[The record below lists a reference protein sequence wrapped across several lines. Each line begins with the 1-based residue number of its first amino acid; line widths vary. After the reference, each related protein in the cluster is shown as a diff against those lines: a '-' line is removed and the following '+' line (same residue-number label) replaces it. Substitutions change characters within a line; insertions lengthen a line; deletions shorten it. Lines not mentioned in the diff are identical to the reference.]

1 MRWKIYGKNY
11 SNVKFCTHYTQCSYK
26 SLCFQV
32 LKIYR
37 RILCREMNMGIQVVD
52 LHKDGE
58 GTIPNPVQTFE
69 EAFAHHRKYVPSLHN
84 DIFA

>member
-1 MRWKIYGKNY
+1 
-11 SNVKFCTHYTQCSYK
+11 
-26 SLCFQV
+26 
-32 LKIYR
+32 
-37 RILCREMNMGIQVVD
+37 MGIQVVD

-84 DIFA
+84 DIFT

>member
-1 MRWKIYGKNY
+1 M
-11 SNVKFCTHYTQCSYK
+11 
-26 SLCFQV
+26 

-84 DIFA
+84 DIFLLCRQFFVILQNNCNIFT